1 MFTPRSIFI
10 LLVLAHVAGRCL
22 NEILNAFSAHL
33 LQPFWRE
40 LVGATPPF
48 RIGDINV
55 GAFIGATLLS
65 LTCLVA
71 GFALAAGLV
80 RTGWPW
86 LARTFALESGG
97 KQPASPQDHSAD

>member
-22 NEILNAFSAHL
+22 NEILSALGTHL

-40 LVGATPPF
+40 LVGATPSF

-55 GAFIGATLLS
+55 GAFIGTAVLS
-65 LTCLVA
+65 LTCLAA
-71 GFALAAGLV
+71 GFALAIGLV
-80 RTGWPW
+80 RMGWPW
-86 LARTFALESGG
+86 LARTFALESNG
-97 KQPASPQDHSAD
+97 KQLASPKDHSAD